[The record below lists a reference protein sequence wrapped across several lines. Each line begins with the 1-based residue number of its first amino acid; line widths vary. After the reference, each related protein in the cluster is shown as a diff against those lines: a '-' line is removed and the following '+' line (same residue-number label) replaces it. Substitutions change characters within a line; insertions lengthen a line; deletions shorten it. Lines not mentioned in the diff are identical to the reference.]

1 MIREVGPARATIITY
16 VNPAVAVVLGVV
28 FLHESLGAASV
39 AGFVLVLAGS
49 VLATARRDEQPLVV
63 AEP

>member
-1 MIREVGPARATIITY
+1 VITY

-28 FLHESLGAASV
+28 FLNEPMTIGIGI
-39 AGFVLVLAGS
+39 GFVLVLLGS
-49 VLATARRDEQPLVV
+49 VLATQRAPVQPAAERDRTPALV